1 VLVCCLRG
9 GSMKIDHIA
18 LQVESPKVAAEWYRD
33 NFDAEILYA
42 DDTWSFVQ
50 FENIKIAFVVKE
62 QHPEHI
68 AFEVDSFEEGDR
80 VKKHRD
86 GTISVYKRDPFGNI
100 YELIKY
106 PLDK

>member
-1 VLVCCLRG
+1 
-9 GSMKIDHIA
+9 MKIDHIA
-18 LQVESPKVAAEWYRD
+18 LQVENPKEAAEWYHD
-33 NFDAEILYA
+33 EFEGKILYA
-42 DDTWSFVQ
+42 DETWSFVQ
-50 FENIKIAFVVKE
+50 MENIKLAFVVKS

-68 AFEVDSFEEGDR
+68 AFEVDSFEDGDR
-80 VKKHRD
+80 TKKHRD

>member
-1 VLVCCLRG
+1 
-9 GSMKIDHIA
+9 MKIDHIA
-18 LQVESPKVAAEWYRD
+18 LQVENPKEAAEWYRD
-33 NFDAEILYA
+33 EFEGEILYA
-42 DDTWSFVQ
+42 DETWSFVQ
-50 FENIKIAFVVKE
+50 MENIKLAFVVKS

-68 AFEVDSFEEGDR
+68 AFEVD
-80 VKKHRD
+80 HRD